1 VAILGRVENNT
12 RGQFVWQEGRGEHLF
27 PSMFERVK
35 MKIFIHFVL
44 AMVFVNSYLGAD
56 SLFLSLVQNMT
67 NNLFQNRLS
76 EADQVSNLSFSLD
89 KDFSSFSLFSSG
101 EYSYLFENSDV
112 IYCSLELG
120 MDYLHPLGGKT
131 ALYVSLTG
139 SGTFYKED
147 YRDFNYL
154 NVNGFMALKS
164 YIHQT
169 SILRSHYS
177 FVYRKYRAPLFDYWS
192 HGLFLSVDKYFQSR
206 TTLKG
211 ELNWGFKY
219 FTHPYQDEDADVELE
234 RHVFHRGMGKGRHS
248 GGSTPSRPSL
258 ESEGEG
264 IQIISLSAL
273 LAQGLGNKVGLNFSV
288 TKQMV
293 ISGQN
298 PFESVYEFYLVENP
312 SYDRFSWDGYEAGS
326 QLTVLMPWTV
336 NLKIGYTYSNKMFP
350 GIESYSL
357 EEESLGITRRD
368 RRGRIDLRLEKIFA
382 RISVFV
388 HYAFVDN
395 RSNDPLFDWNGH
407 FISLGFE
414 WNHFYGGQQ

>member
-1 VAILGRVENNT
+1 MKKFRHFALAVVFLG
-12 RGQFVWQEGRGEHLF
+12 
-27 PSMFERVK
+27 
-35 MKIFIHFVL
+35 
-44 AMVFVNSYLGAD
+44 SYLGAD
-56 SLFLSLVQNMT
+56 TLSLSLVHNMT
-67 NNLFQNRLS
+67 DNLFQNRFS

-89 KDFSSFSLFSSG
+89 KDFSSFSLFASG
-101 EYSYLFENSDV
+101 EYSYLFENSYV
-112 IYCSLELG
+112 TYCSLELG
-120 MDYLHPLGGKT
+120 MDYLRPLGGKT

-139 SGTFYKED
+139 SRTFYKED

-154 NVNGFMALKS
+154 DVNAFIALKS
-164 YIHQT
+164 YINQT
-169 SILRSHYS
+169 SILKSHYS
-177 FVYRKYRAPLFDYWS
+177 FVYREYRASLFDYWS
-192 HGLFLSVDKYFQSR
+192 HAVFLSMDKYFQSR
-206 TTLKG
+206 TTLKS
-211 ELNWGFKY
+211 ELNWGYKF
-219 FTHPYQDEDADVELE
+219 FRHPYQEEAVDVEPG
-234 RHVFHRGMGKGRHS
+234 RHGFQRGLGKGISS
-248 GGSTPSRPSL
+248 GGSTPSMQSQ

-264 IQIISLSAL
+264 IQIASFSLL
-273 LAQGLGNKVGLNFSV
+273 LAQGLGSKVGLNFSV
-288 TKQMV
+288 TKQWV

-312 SYDRFSWDGYEAGS
+312 SYDHFSWHGYEAGS

-336 NLKIGYTYSNKMFP
+336 NLKIGYTYFNKMFP

-357 EEESLGITRRD
+357 EEEPLEITRRD
-368 RRGRIDLRLEKIFA
+368 RRGRIDLRLEKVFA